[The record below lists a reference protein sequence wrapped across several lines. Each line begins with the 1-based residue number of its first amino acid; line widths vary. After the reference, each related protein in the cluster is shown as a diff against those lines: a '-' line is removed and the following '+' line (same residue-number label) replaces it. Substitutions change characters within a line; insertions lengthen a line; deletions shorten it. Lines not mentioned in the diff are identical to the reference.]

1 MFDQVIHN
9 IYTLSTVEY
18 TRSALQIYDFVAI
31 NFYFAVE
38 DIKKHNFFNMSFSV
52 SFLEL
57 RTLF

>member
-38 DIKKHNFFNMSFSV
+38 DIKKHNFF
-52 SFLEL
+52 
-57 RTLF
+57 

>member
-1 MFDQVIHN
+1 MFDQVVIHN

-18 TRSALQIYDFVAI
+18 TSPLQIYDFVAI
-31 NFYFAVE
+31 NFIFLLKILT
-38 DIKKHNFFNMSFSV
+38 DIIFFNLSFRV